1 MVLEAGLH
9 ERRVAGTG
17 SNSVSSRSHGFFCVE
32 VKKRAR
38 GARGEAQ
45 QWRGSALTIVDLAG
59 SERARDAR
67 TQGAT
72 LAEAGKINESLM
84 YLGQCLQMQS
94 ELGNSTKPNL
104 VPYRQCK
111 LTELLF
117 SNSFPS
123 TSSGSSHAPRPQRAT
138 MIVAADPVGD
148 FNATSQILRYSALA
162 REITVPR
169 IPSITASV
177 FGQPPPRS
185 TSGNSGS
192 YQGQQ
197 GHDERATM
205 ERAAMEIARLSE
217 EMDMLRAEVVAE
229 REGREEAEARLVSA
243 EERAMEIEAVVRE
256 EMWGEMEERFETEL
270 KRWKAR
276 WEEEKERGG
285 EHLDRKVEV
294 LVRGLGMEGEGKENH
309 EGMEELEEENRAL
322 RAMVVRLQREVGG
335 GSPTKRT
342 GESRDVLG
350 HLGTQT
356 SLVKGRMRKLGGRKW
371 DFAAGEEGDEI

>member
-1 MVLEAGLH
+1 
-9 ERRVAGTG
+9 
-17 SNSVSSRSHGFFCVE
+17 
-32 VKKRAR
+32 
-38 GARGEAQ
+38 
-45 QWRGSALTIVDLAG
+45 
-59 SERARDAR
+59 
-67 TQGAT
+67 
-72 LAEAGKINESLM
+72 
-84 YLGQCLQMQS
+84 
-94 ELGNSTKPNL
+94 
-104 VPYRQCK
+104 
-111 LTELLF
+111 
-117 SNSFPS
+117 
-123 TSSGSSHAPRPQRAT
+123 

-177 FGQPPPRS
+177 FGGPPPRS
-185 TSGNSGS
+185 ISGNSGS

-243 EERAMEIEAVVRE
+243 EERTMEIEAVVRE

-356 SLVKGRMRKLGGRKW
+356 SPVKGRVRKLGGRKW

>member
-1 MVLEAGLH
+1 
-9 ERRVAGTG
+9 
-17 SNSVSSRSHGFFCVE
+17 
-32 VKKRAR
+32 
-38 GARGEAQ
+38 
-45 QWRGSALTIVDLAG
+45 
-59 SERARDAR
+59 
-67 TQGAT
+67 
-72 LAEAGKINESLM
+72 
-84 YLGQCLQMQS
+84 
-94 ELGNSTKPNL
+94 
-104 VPYRQCK
+104 
-111 LTELLF
+111 
-117 SNSFPS
+117 
-123 TSSGSSHAPRPQRAT
+123 

-169 IPSITASV
+169 IPSITATV
-177 FGQPPPRS
+177 FGQPPQRS
-185 TSGNSGS
+185 VSGNSGS
-192 YQGQQ
+192 YQGTQ
-197 GHDERATM
+197 HDERATM

-256 EMWGEMEERFETEL
+256 EVYGEMEERFETEL

-294 LVRGLGMEGEGKENH
+294 LVRGMGMEGEGKENH

-322 RAMVVRLQREVGG
+322 RAMVVRLQRELGG

-350 HLGTQT
+350 HLAAQT
-356 SLVKGRMRKLGGRKW
+356 SPVKGRVRKLGGRKW